1 MLGLESQQAVC
12 PAYDRVLRLVI
23 EGPSD
28 WCRSVI
34 KRGLTED
41 VGAEGKEA
49 DANSARG
56 CLSRDRGPETGLVSF
71 MS

>member
-1 MLGLESQQAVC
+1 MF
-12 PAYDRVLRLVI
+12 RLVI

-34 KRGLTED
+34 RRGLTED

-56 CLSRDRGPETGLVSF
+56 CLSGDRGPETDLVSF

>member
-1 MLGLESQQAVC
+1 MF
-12 PAYDRVLRLVI
+12 RLVI

-28 WCRSVI
+28 WCRIVI
-34 KRGLTED
+34 RRGLTED

-56 CLSRDRGPETGLVSF
+56 CLSGDRGPETDLVSF